1 MGPFTFT
8 VTPSSCYYHYLAG
21 AESGGVTVSAG
32 TEVPA
37 PAEPHCELPKHSG
50 EGWGEEVYVCVC
62 EEGQEG
68 GGGAAF
74 SVHGHE
80 QPACLPPGT
89 DYYSH
94 MHT

>member
-8 VTPSSCYYHYLAG
+8 GTLFSCYYRYLAG
-21 AESGGVTVSAG
+21 AESGGATVSAG

-50 EGWGEEVYVCVC
+50 EGWGEDVCARVR
-62 EEGQEG
+62 
-68 GGGAAF
+68 
-74 SVHGHE
+74 SHE